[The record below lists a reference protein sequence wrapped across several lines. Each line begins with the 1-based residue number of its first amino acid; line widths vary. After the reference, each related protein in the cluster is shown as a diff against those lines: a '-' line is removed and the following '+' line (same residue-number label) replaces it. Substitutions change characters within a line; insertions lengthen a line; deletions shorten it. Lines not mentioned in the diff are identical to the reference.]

1 MSDIPELD
9 CEISDDEYRAMLD
22 QAFALTGID
31 PDDMRVSCDPYGVPA
46 SYLATAIIAR
56 SEP

>member
-1 MSDIPELD
+1 
-9 CEISDDEYRAMLD
+9 MLD